1 MEEVCFRAYFC
12 MYEAFFK
19 LNERPFSISPDPRF
33 FYLTAQ
39 HREALTNCQYM
50 IANRIGPVYVHGDI
64 GTGKTTI
71 ARRLY
76 QQLIDDPKYI
86 VAMIISP
93 NLKSA
98 NALLRLIMQ
107 EFKVKTEKKYDDAL
121 QKFGEYLQQQ
131 AVEGKVPVLFIDEA
145 QLLKPDM
152 LELIRFLLNF
162 ETNTQKLLQ
171 IVLFGQNELAY
182 NLEKK
187 RELKSRM
194 YRSALASLTRDDME
208 KMIAFRFQIAGGDKH
223 PFTAEALDELFR
235 VTVGLPRNICK
246 ICDMALL
253 RAYANEQTEVD
264 VTIIRQTAEQ
274 LAITEEEHEPSDK
287 AAEKKKTK
295 TDGKAKAF
303 EPAVAQH

>member
-1 MEEVCFRAYFC
+1 
-12 MYEAFFK
+12 MYEAFFS

-50 IANRIGPVYVHGDI
+50 ISNRIGPVYVHGDV

-76 QQLIDDPKYI
+76 QQFSDDPKHI

-107 EFKVKTEKKYDDAL
+107 EFKVKTEKKYEDSLRNLGNFL
-121 QKFGEYLQQQ
+121 QDK
-131 AVEGKVPVLFIDEA
+131 ATDGKVPVLFIDEA

-171 IVLFGQNELAY
+171 IVLFGQNELAT
-182 NLEKK
+182 NLEQKK
-187 RELKSRM
+187 ELKSRM
-194 YRSALASLTRDDME
+194 YRSALSSLTRNDME
-208 KMIAFRFQIAGGDKH
+208 KMIEFRYQMAGGKKH
-223 PFTAEALDELFR
+223 PFVTEALDELFR
-235 VTVGLPRNICK
+235 VSLGLPREVCK
-246 ICDMALL
+246 MCDMALL
-253 RAYANEQTEVD
+253 RAFANQIKEINAAV
-264 VTIIRQTAEQ
+264 IRQTAEQ
-274 LAITEEEHEPSDK
+274 LAMKEEEDLK
-287 AAEKKKTK
+287 QQNKKQEE
-295 TDGKAKAF
+295 AKKSK
-303 EPAVAQH
+303 PKIK

>member
-1 MEEVCFRAYFC
+1 
-12 MYEAFFK
+12 MYEAFFNLK
-19 LNERPFSISPDPRF
+19 ERPFSISPDPRF

-50 IANRIGPVYVHGDI
+50 ITNRIGPVYVHGDV

-76 QQLIDDPKYI
+76 QQFSDDPKYI

-107 EFKVKTEKKYDDAL
+107 EFKVKTEKKYEDSLKNFGTFL
-121 QKFGEYLQQQ
+121 QEK

-162 ETNTQKLLQ
+162 ETNTIKLLQ
-171 IVLFGQNELAY
+171 IVLFGQNELAA
-182 NLEKK
+182 NLESKK
-187 RELKSRM
+187 ELKSRM
-194 YRSALASLTRDDME
+194 YRSALSSLTRADTE
-208 KMIAFRFQIAGGDKH
+208 SMIQFRYQVAGGEKH
-223 PFTAEALDELFR
+223 PFKTGALDELFKLSL
-235 VTVGLPRNICK
+235 GLPREVCK
-246 ICDMALL
+246 LCDMALL
-253 RAYANEQTEVD
+253 RAFANETKEINAE
-264 VTIIRQTAEQ
+264 IIKQTAEQ
-274 LAITEEEHEPSDK
+274 LAIKEQEPVQSGKYGKVEHTNNNN
-287 AAEKKKTK
+287 KKTK
-295 TDGKAKAF
+295 II
-303 EPAVAQH
+303 

>member
-1 MEEVCFRAYFC
+1 
-12 MYEAFFK
+12 MYEAFFS

-33 FYLTAQ
+33 FYLTTQ

-50 IANRIGPVYVHGDI
+50 ITNRIGPVYVHGDV

-107 EFKVKTEKKYDDAL
+107 EFKVKTEKKYEDSLRNFGQFL
-121 QKFGEYLQQQ
+121 QKLAGE
-131 AVEGKVPVLFIDEA
+131 EKIPVLFIDEA

-152 LELIRFLLNF
+152 LELVRFLLNF

-182 NLEKK
+182 NLESKK
-187 RELKSRM
+187 ELKSRM
-194 YRSALASLTRDDME
+194 YRSALASLTRADME
-208 KMIAFRFQIAGGDKH
+208 KMIEFRYQIAGGKKH
-223 PFTAEALDELFR
+223 PFTSEALDELFR
-235 VTVGLPRNICK
+235 VSLGLPREVCK
-246 ICDMALL
+246 LCDMALL
-253 RAYANEQTEVD
+253 RAFANEAKEVGSE
-264 VTIIRQTAEQ
+264 VIKQTAEQ
-274 LAITEEEHEPSDK
+274 LAIKEDENAHKTPV
-287 AAEKKKTK
+287 KTK
-295 TDGKAKAF
+295 NIKVGVKS
-303 EPAVAQH
+303 